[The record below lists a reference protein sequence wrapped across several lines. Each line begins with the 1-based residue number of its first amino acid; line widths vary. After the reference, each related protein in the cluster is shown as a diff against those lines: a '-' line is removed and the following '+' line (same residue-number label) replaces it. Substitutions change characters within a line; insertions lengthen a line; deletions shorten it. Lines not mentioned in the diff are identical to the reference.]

1 MLSPN
6 NNRGT
11 VEHISIGPD
20 LLVESAEGV
29 LVALNL
35 VSNEMP
41 IDDGD
46 ISPTFA
52 VFQSKFIHNNGI
64 CDGMMPSQPLAVKE
78 FSDLP
83 VVHDCIGTTQ
93 M

>member
-6 NNRGT
+6 NNRGV
-11 VEHISIGPD
+11 VEHIPIGLD

-29 LVALNL
+29 LVALDF

-41 IDDGD
+41 IHDGD
-46 ISPTFA
+46 ISPTSA
-52 VFQSKFIHNNGI
+52 VFQSKFIHDDGI
-64 CDGMMPSQPLAVKE
+64 CVGMMPSQPLAVKE
-78 FSDLP
+78 FSNLP